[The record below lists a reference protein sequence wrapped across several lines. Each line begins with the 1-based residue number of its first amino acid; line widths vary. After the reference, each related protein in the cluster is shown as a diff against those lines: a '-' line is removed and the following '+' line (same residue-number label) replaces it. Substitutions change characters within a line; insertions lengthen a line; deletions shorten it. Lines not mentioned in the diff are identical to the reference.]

1 MEKKEKNKNKN
12 KQKNKVVVFDLPVV
26 GVSVG
31 VFVGVIVVG
40 AIPAGI
46 SVTCVT
52 PLVPPWY
59 PSVSL
64 VGEYAHT
71 M

>member
-12 KQKNKVVVFDLPVV
+12 KQKNIVVVFDLPVV

-40 AIPAGI
+40 AVPGM
-46 SVTCVT
+46 SVTCVK
-52 PLVPPWY
+52 PLVTPWY